1 MSRAWL
7 GAGLALLAGPALA
20 ADNGFY
26 LGAGIGQANV
36 QFEPGEGLP
45 AFDED
50 DTGYKVIAGF
60 RPLDW
65 LGAEVNYVDLGS
77 PSGEVAGT
85 TVETDTKGVSAF
97 GIAFLEL
104 PLVDLYG
111 KLGVVRWDASASVPS
126 LDFSGDE
133 SGTDLAWG
141 AGVQVR
147 FLSFGVRLEYERF
160 EISDLD
166 ESSFLSLSLTY
177 TFL

>member
-36 QFEPGEGLP
+36 QVEPGEGLP
-45 AFDED
+45 SFDEG
-50 DTGYKVIAGF
+50 DTGYKLIAGF

-65 LGAEVNYVDLGS
+65 LGAEVNYVDLGA
-77 PSGEVAGT
+77 PSGEVSGT
-85 TVETDTKGVSAF
+85 DVEIDAKGVSAF

-111 KLGVVRWDASASVPS
+111 KLGVVRWDASASLPD
-126 LDFSGDE
+126 LGISGEE
-133 SGTDLAWG
+133 SGTDFAWG

-147 FLSFGVRLEYERF
+147 FLSLGVRLEYERF
-160 EISDLD
+160 EIGDLD

>member
-36 QFEPGEGLP
+36 QVEPGEGLP
-45 AFDED
+45 TFDED
-50 DTGYKVIAGF
+50 DTGYKLIAGF

-65 LGAEVNYVDLGS
+65 LGAEVNYVDLGA
-77 PSGEVAGT
+77 PSGEVAGNV
-85 TVETDTKGVSAF
+85 VETDAKGLSAF
-97 GIAFLEL
+97 GIVFLEL

-111 KLGVVRWDASASVPS
+111 KLGVIRWDASANIPA
-126 LDFSGDE
+126 LDLSGDD
-133 SGTDLAWG
+133 SGTDFAWG
-141 AGVQVR
+141 AGLQVR
-147 FLSFGVRLEYERF
+147 LLSFGVRLEYERF

>member
-1 MSRAWL
+1 MSRAL
-7 GAGLALLAGPALA
+7 LCAALALIAGPALA

-36 QFEPGEGLP
+36 RISTGAGLP
-45 AFDED
+45 GFDEN
-50 DTGYKVIAGF
+50 DTGYKLIAGF

-65 LGAEVNYVDLGS
+65 LGAEVNYVDLGT
-77 PSGEVAGT
+77 PSGNIAGT
-85 TVETDTKGVSAF
+85 RIKTDASGVSGF
-97 GIAFLEL
+97 GLVFLEM

-111 KLGVVRWDASASVPS
+111 KLGVVRWDASAAAPG
-126 LDFSGDE
+126 LGLSGGD
-133 SGTDLAWG
+133 SGTDFAWG

-147 FLSFGVRLEYERF
+147 LLSLGVRLEYERF

-166 ESSFLSLSLTY
+166 ETSFLSLSVTY

>member
-36 QFEPGEGLP
+36 QIEPGEGLP

-50 DTGYKVIAGF
+50 DTGYKLIAGF

-65 LGAEVNYVDLGS
+65 LAAEVNYVDLGA
-77 PSGEVAGT
+77 PSGEVAGNV
-85 TVETDTKGVSAF
+85 VETDAKGLSAF
-97 GIAFLEL
+97 GIVLLEL
-104 PLVDLYG
+104 PLVDLYA
-111 KLGVVRWDASASVPS
+111 KLGVIRWDAGASIPA
-126 LDFSGDE
+126 LDLSGDD
-133 SGTDLAWG
+133 SGTDFAWG
-141 AGVQVR
+141 GGVQVR
-147 FLSFGVRLEYERF
+147 LLSFGVRLEYERF
-160 EISDLD
+160 EISEVD

>member
-1 MSRAWL
+1 MSRALL
-7 GAGLALLAGPALA
+7 GAALALLAGQALA

-26 LGAGIGQANV
+26 LGAGVGQANV
-36 QFEPGEGLP
+36 QVDAGAGLP

-50 DTGYKVIAGF
+50 DTGFKVIAGF

-65 LGAEVNYVDLGS
+65 FAAEVNYVDLGS
-77 PSGEVAGT
+77 PSGDVAGT
-85 TVETDTKGVSAF
+85 RIETDASGLSGF
-97 GIAFLEL
+97 GMLFLEL

-111 KLGVVRWDASASVPS
+111 KLGVVRWDASASAP
-126 LDFSGDE
+126 DFDLSGDD
-133 SGTDLAWG
+133 SGTDFAWG

-147 FLSFGVRLEYERF
+147 LLSFGVRLEYERF

-166 ESSFLSLSLTY
+166 ETSFLSLAVTY